1 MSPEVINEIRT
12 SLASLQQQLD
22 SFSTRLQELSEVLA
36 AEEAAAV
43 DPESAPVVAV
53 EEDFPAEIS
62 DPAVME
68 EDPAPVFESLPEE
81 PLIEEIPVEDVPV
94 PEVEEVVMDIP
105 EEFTPAEDF
114 TDAPVF
120 DAPVEESFPVI
131 ETPAEE
137 SVPEEESAQA
147 EENPVEAT
155 PAEAAPAVREEA
167 PAKIFT
173 KEYRWLED
181 MPGGEVSNIISAIS
195 LNDRILFI
203 NTLFGKDPMLFNST
217 IAELNSLESLDV
229 ARTYLADRFPEWDLE
244 SDVVYRI
251 MMAIRRK
258 LK

>member
-1 MSPEVINEIRT
+1 
-12 SLASLQQQLD
+12 
-22 SFSTRLQELSEVLA
+22 
-36 AEEAAAV
+36 
-43 DPESAPVVAV
+43 
-53 EEDFPAEIS
+53 
-62 DPAVME
+62 
-68 EDPAPVFESLPEE
+68 
-81 PLIEEIPVEDVPV
+81 
-94 PEVEEVVMDIP
+94 
-105 EEFTPAEDF
+105 
-114 TDAPVF
+114 
-120 DAPVEESFPVI
+120 
-131 ETPAEE
+131 
-137 SVPEEESAQA
+137 
-147 EENPVEAT
+147 PVEAT